1 MTIADRIGAPTALVL
16 GAAAGYLVGSL
27 SFSRFVGGRAAP
39 GEDLNVTHIEVAEV
53 GATIEFHGVTPTSVK
68 EHAGA
73 GAAML
78 TVALEAAKAALP
90 TLAARVLLPNSPAA
104 SAAAAGAVVGHVLPL
119 WNGLRLGG
127 YGMSPMLGGTLVLDP
142 VGLVVTT
149 ASISGLIEVLHDRRI
164 MMVWPVTVPV
174 WGAIRGRRDVIG
186 YGLVA
191 NAVYW
196 ARLVPELR
204 RGLSALLSSRRPVPA
219 ARSVRGDV
227 AAAEGDHPRGAE
239 DGPAGQQ
246 HNR

>member
-1 MTIADRIGAPTALVL
+1 MTITERIGAPTALAL

-27 SFSRFVGGRAAP
+27 SFSRFVGSRAAP
-39 GEDLNVTHIEVAEV
+39 GEDLNVTRIEVAEF
-53 GATIEFHGVTPTSVK
+53 GATIEFRGITPTSVK

-104 SAAAAGAVVGHVLPL
+104 PAAAAGAVVGHVLPL
-119 WNGLRLGG
+119 WNGLRMGG
-127 YGMSPMLGGTLVLDP
+127 YGMSPMLGGMLVLDP

-149 ASISGLIEVLHDRRI
+149 ASISGLIAVLDDPRI

-174 WGAIRGRRDVIG
+174 WGAVRGRRDLVG

-191 NAVYW
+191 NGVYW

-204 RGLSALLSSRRPVPA
+204 RGLSALLSTRRLVPA
-219 ARSVRGDV
+219 GSVPGDV
-227 AAAEGDHPRGAE
+227 AATEGDHSHEGE
-239 DGPAGQQ
+239 HGPA
-246 HNR
+246 H